1 MLWPIET
8 SKARKLIN
16 SLRNCEKMIKT
27 LSKNII
33 KQEEKQQK
41 WKNTMKLNLITQIN
55 IESLFPGC

>member
-8 SKARKLIN
+8 SRKLIN

-41 WKNTMKLNLITQIN
+41 WKNTMKLNLIT
-55 IESLFPGC
+55 